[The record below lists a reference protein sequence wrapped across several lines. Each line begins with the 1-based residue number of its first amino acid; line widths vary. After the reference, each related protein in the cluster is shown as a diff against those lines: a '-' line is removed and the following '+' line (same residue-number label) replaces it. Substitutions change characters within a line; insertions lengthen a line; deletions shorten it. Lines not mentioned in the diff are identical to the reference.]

1 MVVRSFSTVSLIHG
15 ITLRFTSYSLSLSLS
30 DLFLDKSGI
39 NEVAMEMMNEGI
51 AAKRKGWLWIYD
63 TSIATK
69 FEEDPG
75 VREMLSE
82 MQTLR
87 RP

>member
-1 MVVRSFSTVSLIHG
+1 
-15 ITLRFTSYSLSLSLS
+15 
-30 DLFLDKSGI
+30 
-39 NEVAMEMMNEGI
+39 MEMMNERI

-63 TSIATK
+63 TSIVTK

>member
-15 ITLRFTSYSLSLSLS
+15 ITLRFTSLSLSLS
-30 DLFLDKSGI
+30 DLFLDKSEI

>member
-15 ITLRFTSYSLSLSLS
+15 ITLRFTSLSLSLS

>member
-39 NEVAMEMMNEGI
+39 NDVAMEMMNEGI

>member
-15 ITLRFTSYSLSLSLS
+15 ITLRFTSLSLSLS

-51 AAKRKGWLWIYD
+51 AAKRKGSLWIYD